1 MVYIMLCYVIT
12 HDVTYHGHNI
22 SARFVVTRT
31 SELVKEIT
39 YRKVPSER
47 PPSQSDRKT
56 EIEGGADTRYR
67 AIRIP

>member
-1 MVYIMLCYVIT
+1 MIIQQRLDIYKVVMTERSMELYV
-12 HDVTYHGHNI
+12 
-22 SARFVVTRT
+22 
-31 SELVKEIT
+31 

-56 EIEGGADTRYR
+56 EIEGGGADTRYR